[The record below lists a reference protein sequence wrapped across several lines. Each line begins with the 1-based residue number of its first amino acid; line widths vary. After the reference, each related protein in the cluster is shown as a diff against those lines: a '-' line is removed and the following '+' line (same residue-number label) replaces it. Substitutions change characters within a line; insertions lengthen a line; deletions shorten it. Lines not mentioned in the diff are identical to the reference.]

1 MATYFSRTQRILS
14 DYVENRGEM
23 NAGSTV
29 TIEADTV
36 KLQSGTI
43 AGKGVNISQPPEDA

>member
-1 MATYFSRTQRILS
+1 
-14 DYVENRGEM
+14 M
-23 NAGSTV
+23 NVGSTV

-43 AGKGVNISQPPEDA
+43 AGKGGVNISQPPEDA